1 MSRDHT
7 QSKRSEKILSRVH
20 CCQREFDPTAGCSS
34 NTADGPAR
42 KVHEQNFG
50 KVAAA
55 RIAST
60 KQQTTQEIIE
70 EYRDVFE
77 GDLGTLEGLQ
87 HLDIDPSMPPTV
99 APSQRVPFAIRP
111 KLKTEL
117 DSSSSRSLF

>member
-1 MSRDHT
+1 MH
-7 QSKRSEKILSRVH
+7 EK
-20 CCQREFDPTAGCSS
+20 
-34 NTADGPAR
+34 
-42 KVHEQNFG
+42 NFG

-87 HLDIDPSMPPTV
+87 HLDVDPSMPPTI
-99 APSQRVPFAIRP
+99 APSQRVPFAIKP
-111 KLKTEL
+111 KLKAEL
-117 DSSSSRSLF
+117 DSSSSSRSLF

>member
-1 MSRDHT
+1 M
-7 QSKRSEKILSRVH
+7 
-20 CCQREFDPTAGCSS
+20 
-34 NTADGPAR
+34 
-42 KVHEQNFG
+42 HEQNFG

-99 APSQRVPFAIRP
+99 APSKRVPFAIRP
-111 KLKTEL
+111 KLKAEV